1 MYSSVTVAG
10 GSLLKRL
17 ADNPPSQTQWPSAVA
32 TFVFIADFVVFL
44 PVILILVYT
53 LSNVYPTLAAVED
66 PLPDYEAVPMND
78 DGTPK
83 TDNDPVSAA
92 QPGKPITGSLR
103 ATNALI
109 RSRGGWL
116 ANFRGLGYA
125 VLVQII
131 VALTAVFLALA
142 PFIPFR
148 IAHLIALLAAAPLAT
163 TWTHLVITPPSTKSF
178 FRRIPSLKKVYV
190 AAWFPT
196 FLFWAAVQASVLF
209 PELLGRGIGLCMRDP
224 NNPDKICDQPKDGS
238 YLAKVIAVAGLSLAL
253 QVLLAIPAH
262 AALARVQ
269 ASLLPADEDPIVPF
283 DRSFA
288 GRVEPEVVTGKGF
301 ATFGAAIK
309 TIPRSSWLRIYLLRV
324 KVFFVSVGAYFVMG
338 TIVGLEVL
346 VMGLIS
352 AGK

>member
-1 MYSSVTVAG
+1 MYSSVTIAG
-10 GSLLKRL
+10 GSLVKRL
-17 ADNPPSQTQWPSAVA
+17 ADNPSQIQWPNAIA
-32 TFVFIADFVVFL
+32 GFVFIADLIVFL

-53 LSNVYPTLAAVED
+53 LSTVYPTLAAVED
-66 PLPDYEAVPMND
+66 PLPDYEALPMND

-83 TDNDPVSAA
+83 TDNEPVRTA
-92 QPGKPITGSLR
+92 QPGKPITASLR
-103 ATNALI
+103 ATNSLI
-109 RSRGGWL
+109 RSRGGWF

-125 VLVQII
+125 VLIQII
-131 VALTAVFLALA
+131 TAVTTLFLALP
-142 PFIPFR
+142 PFVPIR
-148 IAHLIALLAAAPLAT
+148 IAHLLALLICTPLAT

-178 FRRIPSLKKVYV
+178 YRRIPTLKKVYV

-196 FLFWAAVQASVLF
+196 FLFWAAVHAAVVF
-209 PELLGRGIGLCMRDP
+209 PELLGRVIGLCVTDLKH
-224 NNPDKICDQPKDGS
+224 PDQKCEEPKDGA
-238 YLAKVIAVAGLSLAL
+238 YLGKVICVAGLSLAL

-309 TIPRSSWLRIYLLRV
+309 TIPRASWVRIYLLRL
-324 KVFFVSVGAYFVMG
+324 KVFFVSIGVYCALGAV
-338 TIVGLEVL
+338 VALEVV
-346 VMGLIS
+346 VMGLL
-352 AGK
+352 AGGK